1 MGMTDRQ
8 FDAYQQSLLRE
19 LRRIKEEIEENS
31 DCAKSKS
38 LEALIKG
45 LEEQLSRP

>member
-19 LRRIKEEIEENS
+19 LKRIKADLSESNVQNQDLDNLINDIEM
-31 DCAKSKS
+31 
-38 LEALIKG
+38 
-45 LEEQLSRP
+45 QLQRP